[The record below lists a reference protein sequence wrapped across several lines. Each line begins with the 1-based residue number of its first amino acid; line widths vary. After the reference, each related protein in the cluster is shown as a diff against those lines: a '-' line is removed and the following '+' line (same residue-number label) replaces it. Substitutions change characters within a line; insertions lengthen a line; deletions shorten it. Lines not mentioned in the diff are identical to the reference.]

1 MCCYTILCLEGAGS
15 DFIPLRFRYASAR
28 DFIPLR
34 DFISFHSIPFH
45 SFHSIPFIPFHSATL
60 PLAIPFHYQ
69 CVHTYTIFSGIALL
83 PEFAGNN
90 KSSRVRPCI

>member
-15 DFIPLRFRYASAR
+15 DFIPLA
-28 DFIPLR
+28 IPLR
-34 DFISFHSIPFH
+34 DSARDSATRFHFIPFISFHSIPFR
-45 SFHSIPFIPFHSATL
+45 SRFRY
-60 PLAIPFHYQ
+60 AIPFHYQ
-69 CVHTYTIFSGIALL
+69 CVHTYTIFSGIALV